1 VNTVTDDLLQHPSIT
16 YGSTIC
22 DMRVF
27 RRVNSV
33 RTIVMVGVIF
43 VSFTAVTAAHAALGD
58 PTALITTPS
67 PNWNPPVCQNQNV
80 TYDAG
85 SSTGGYGAVAR
96 YEWDLDGDGVYETD
110 QGTTSSFVKPASTL
124 GTFAVRVR
132 VTNSLG
138 ASVVSEAAPVQVN
151 ECGGPEFWCAKAGA
165 VPPPAG
171 PVGISI
177 NDGDVYTN
185 SAKVTVHLTWPTCT
199 TTALLAN
206 DGGFRP
212 ATSITPV
219 EFEAWTLQSSG
230 PERLPKT
237 VYVRFNVWP
246 NTSQSFSDD
255 IILDETPPAL
265 VSVAVT
271 GATTKRGTPVGRGGR
286 SVTIST
292 KARDK
297 TSGVSSIQVTVNRK
311 RPGALM
317 KYAAKVHVRT
327 SAAKLWVR
335 VCDGAGNYSGWKSV
349 NTTK

>member
-1 VNTVTDDLLQHPSIT
+1 MPL
-16 YGSTIC
+16 
-22 DMRVF
+22 
-27 RRVNSV
+27 RRTSLC
-33 RTIVMVGVIF
+33 RALAALALTLC
-43 VSFTAVTAAHAALGD
+43 VSVTAPVAHAAPGD
-58 PTALITTPS
+58 PTATMTTPQ
-67 PNWNPPVCQNQNV
+67 PGWNPTRCQNENI

-85 SSTGGYGAVAR
+85 ASLGGNGTITR

-110 QGTTSSFVKPASTL
+110 QGVTSSFVRAASTL
-124 GTFAVRVR
+124 GTFTVRVR

-138 ASVVSEAAPVQVN
+138 AMAVSEAATVTVG

-171 PVGISI
+171 PIGISI

-199 TTALLAN
+199 TSALMAN

-212 ATSITPV
+212 STTITPV
-219 EFEAWTLQSSG
+219 EFASWTLQSSG

-255 IILDETPPAL
+255 IILDETPP
-265 VSVAVT
+265 VVT
-271 GATTKRGTPVGRGGR
+271 SAAIIGGAAKRGTPVGRGGR
-286 SVTIST
+286 AVIVAT
-292 KARDK
+292 KASDR
-297 TSGVSSIQVTVNRK
+297 TSGVATIQITPNRK
-311 RPGALM
+311 RPGTAV
-317 KYAAKVHVRT
+317 KYAAKVRVRT

-335 VCDGAGNYSGWKSV
+335 VCDGAGNHSAWRSIDRTAG
-349 NTTK
+349 